1 MKKLGLIILLFP
13 MVVACNTNTRQN
25 VDPTPKEDTYA
36 LNQTQLNLT
45 IGDEYQLSVT
55 KNGEAYSNVTWSSDY
70 SDYCAVSDAG
80 LVSAYYVKTN
90 ITITATISDD
100 VKLTCLVNVSEPNTK
115 IYRLFSSK
123 GEGNVSDKGHVLY
136 IFAKAGTRTDSS
148 TSYLYNLTFE
158 YDTFSNICTIVSKLS
173 WSQNGYD
180 CMLIGYNI
188 FYWGEYKTG
197 LFGGYYYQTNQSTN
211 KTSKMELSFPNDHLV
226 FSYSY
231 QEIFAENSGIT
242 YVVEQNDFSSSA
254 SSMVEP
260 IFIRVQECPLY
271 AKEIFTKYNSDL
283 QLIPVS

>member
-13 MVVACNTNTRQN
+13 VVVACNTNTRQN
-25 VDPTPKEDTYA
+25 IDPTPKEDTYA

-90 ITITATISDD
+90 VTITATISED
-100 VKLTCLVNVSEPNTK
+100 VKLTCLVNVSEPNTEV
-115 IYRLFSSK
+115 YRLFSSK
-123 GEGNVSDKGHVLY
+123 GDGDVNDKGHVLY
-136 IFAKAGTRTDSS
+136 IFAKAGTRVDSS
-148 TSYLYNLTFE
+148 TTYIYNLTFE

-173 WSQNGYD
+173 WSQSGYD
-180 CMLIGYNI
+180 CLLIGYNI

-231 QEIFAENSGIT
+231 QEIFSENSGVT
-242 YVVEQNDFSSSA
+242 YVVKQNDFSSSV
-254 SSMVEP
+254 STMVEP

-283 QLIPVS
+283 MLITD